1 MKSFFYSLVA
11 ALCIVGCTQ
20 KPYVVVQIADA
31 QLGFIAA
38 ADSDR
43 NGTEYVND
51 LSYEAGCLVDA
62 VAKINEL
69 KPDAVVFSGDQVH
82 RSWNEDQ
89 WETFA
94 AIISELDEQIKVFHV
109 PGNHDVAFVGN
120 RVDSTPFTDRY
131 GVDSFCHEENGVRLV
146 GINTNLIRFSDSLE
160 TAQVD
165 WMKEVLKKKSPKDVT
180 LVFGHHPFFIGDI
193 DEDEDLYPSAKE
205 KRHFY
210 FDLFSEYDVDA
221 MYAGHHHSSH
231 SAEYKGV
238 QMKTQTSAS
247 VQLGP
252 DRASFRVIKIH
263 RSTVSDEVVELD
275 CENICL

>member
-11 ALCIVGCTQ
+11 ALCVVGCAQ

-51 LSYEAGCLVDA
+51 LSYEVECLTEA

-82 RSWNEDQ
+82 RSWNEEQ

-120 RVDSTPFTDRY
+120 RVDSTPFTSRY
-131 GVDSFCHEENGVRLV
+131 GVDRFCHEENGVRLV
-146 GINTNLIRFSDSLE
+146 GVNTNLIRFSDSLE
-160 TAQVD
+160 TVQVD

-231 SAEYKGV
+231 AAEYKGV

-252 DRASFRVIKIH
+252 DRASFRVIRIY
-263 RSTVSDEVVELD
+263 RGAVSDEVVELD
-275 CENICL
+275 CKNICL